1 MGKIANFIP
10 LTKVNKNESAC
21 VIEIKTNDIPKI
33 RKLAA
38 FGLMPGSFVR
48 VIQKYP
54 AIVIQSGFTQLALD
68 DDIASEIIVGP

>member
-1 MGKIANFIP
+1 MGKITNFIP
-10 LTKVNKNESAC
+10 LTNVKKYESAC
-21 VIEIKTNDIPKI
+21 VVEIKTNDIPKV

-38 FGLMPGSFVR
+38 FGLMPGSIVK

-68 DDIASEIIVGP
+68 DDIASEIMVEP

>member
-1 MGKIANFIP
+1 MGKIANYIP

-21 VIEIKTNDIPKI
+21 VVEIKTNDIPKV

-38 FGLMPGSFVR
+38 FGLMPGSLVK

-54 AIVIQSGFTQLALD
+54 AIVIQSGYTQLALD
-68 DDIASEIIVGP
+68 EDIAAEIIVEP